1 MTGIKFTDMAAI
13 SGLRITD
20 SGNAHA
26 EVRCARTGCQTYRGE
41 EMGLTDRESVTVYR
55 PESAVFSKDSLATFA
70 GKPVT
75 IGHPAE
81 LVTADNWK
89 SHAVGDVGDE
99 IARDGEFVKV
109 PFRLLD
115 AAAIKAVQ
123 DGTREISMGYTTP
136 ILMQDG
142 TAPDGTHYDAIQTG
156 PIKINH
162 LAIVPK
168 ARGGDELR
176 IGDDAANWGLAPLP
190 TADTKGNNMS
200 LQTVVL
206 GDQAAQVAVADAP
219 KVEAFKADAAK
230 KMADAETAHAK
241 AIADADAKLAKAE
254 AALDAEKAKVLS
266 DADLDKRVADRAD
279 LLAVA
284 KGIAPEV
291 KTAGLGDAAIRKA
304 VVTAKLGDAVE
315 GKSDAYIDAR
325 FDILAEADPFADSLK
340 SGVKK
345 TNDADPAGTAYAS
358 NVASMADAWKSGP
371 NAKKEA

>member
-1 MTGIKFTDMAAI
+1 MTDIKFTDYAPL
-13 SGLRITD
+13 SGTRRTSDGFLVTQAR
-20 SGNAHA
+20 A
-26 EVRCARTGCQTYRGE
+26 VRTGIQLYTGAE
-41 EMGLTDRESVTVYR
+41 IGMVDTDVVRVYR
-55 PESAVFSKDSLATFA
+55 PEDEVRSPASLQSFSHA
-70 GKPVT
+70 PVT
-75 IGHPAE
+75 MGHPVEAI
-81 LVTADNWK
+81 TADNWK
-89 SHAVGDVGDE
+89 DFA
-99 IARDGEFVKV
+99 IGEVSTAATWEDDHISLPLILK
-109 PFRLLD
+109 D
-115 AAAIKAVQ
+115 AAAIAAVEA
-123 DGTREISMGYTTP
+123 GTRELSAGYVCTLDCTPGTTP
-136 ILMQDG
+136 QG
-142 TAPDGTHYDAIQTG
+142 EAYDAVQRGIV
-156 PIKINH
+156 INH
-162 LAIVPK
+162 LAVVP
-168 ARGGDELR
+168 RGRANSTR
-176 IGDDAANWGLAPLP
+176 IGDGAANWGATPCPPKSNVKDHDMTML
-190 TADTKGNNMS
+190 
-200 LQTVVL
+200 TVVL

>member
-142 TAPDGTHYDAIQTG
+142 TAPDGTHYDAIQIG

-176 IGDDAANWGLAPLP
+176 IGDGAANWGATPCPP
-190 TADTKGNNMS
+190 TSNIKDSPMTM
-200 LQTVVL
+200 LTVVL
-206 GDQAAQVAVADAP
+206 GDRAAQVAIADAPIVEKFKVDMAKMLADTTEASTTAIVAKDEEIGTLKADKKKLEDAAMTPDKVSKLVADRVTLETAVKCISDKIVCDGVADADLR
-219 KVEAFKADAAK
+219 KAAVAHKYGAELVADASEAEITGMFKA
-230 KMADAETAHAK
+230 
-241 AIADADAKLAKAE
+241 LARDVGTK
-254 AALDAEKAKVLS
+254 
-266 DADLDKRVADRAD
+266 DKDTFANN
-279 LLAVA
+279 
-284 KGIAPEV
+284 V
-291 KTAGLGDAAIRKA
+291 KDG
-304 VVTAKLGDAVE
+304 VVHQVT
-315 GKSDAYIDAR
+315 
-325 FDILAEADPFADSLK
+325 DSW
-340 SGVKK
+340 
-345 TNDADPAGTAYAS
+345 AS
-358 NVASMADAWKSGP
+358 FLPSQ
-371 NAKKEA
+371 KEA